1 MNTERSNEVE
11 YTREIEDPRALELP
25 HSSQRSRE
33 FGVQTNLIENN
44 REDEIVQI
52 EYKAPPTPPVKAAPK
67 PKENERKKIPKQSE
81 KSQKPSHQRPP
92 LRNNQRNKPRDNA
105 TKKEIVSKKPS
116 PTPVKN
122 SKPKSPPFQPV
133 QDRKKTP
140 PVLDQ
145 KSDFVPFI
153 RSVNVLDP
161 AIAEEPLPVSR
172 EQSSVVRGRKAYTE
186 GQQPAK
192 YGTEMLN
199 RDDPIFNPGLVKDN
213 PTMRQSRILQ
223 HLSDLRR
230 VSKILSLSLP
240 NLF

>member
-1 MNTERSNEVE
+1 MPPT
-11 YTREIEDPRALELP
+11 
-25 HSSQRSRE
+25 QRSRE
-33 FGVQTNLIENN
+33 FGVQANIVNSDFEN
-44 REDEIVQI
+44 EDIQI
-52 EYKAPPTPPVKAAPK
+52 EYNAPPTPPLKVTPK
-67 PKENERKKIPKQSE
+67 PKEVERKRVTKKSE
-81 KSQKPSHQRPP
+81 KSQKPSQNRVPP
-92 LRNNQRNKPRDNA
+92 RNNQRNKPRENPM
-105 TKKEIVSKKPS
+105 KKELIRKKPS
-116 PTPVKN
+116 PPPVKN
-122 SKPKSPPFQPV
+122 QKPKSPPMPPV
-133 QDRKKTP
+133 QTRKKSP

-161 AIAEEPLPVSR
+161 AEAEEPLPMSR

-230 VSKILSLSLP
+230 VSKT
-240 NLF
+240 